1 MISISYKVKF
11 YLKYSVK
18 MPNVKYITF
27 IDKFQLNL
35 YNENV

>member
-11 YLKYSVK
+11 YFKYSVK

-27 IDKFQLNL
+27 IDKMRLTL
-35 YNENV
+35 YNTVV